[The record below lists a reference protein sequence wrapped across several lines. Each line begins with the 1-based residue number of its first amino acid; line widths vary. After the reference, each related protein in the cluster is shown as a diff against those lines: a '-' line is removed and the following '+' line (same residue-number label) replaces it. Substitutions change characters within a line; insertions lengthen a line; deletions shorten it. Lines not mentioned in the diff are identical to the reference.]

1 MAGKI
6 QSMVLSLPA
15 LTKWSGYF
23 RAKKLGLRL
32 QSGDYPLQKYF
43 RMITRQSAYFV
54 SVLLLLLTTT
64 GFVRSQTVASRLQ
77 VAYANFAKDP
87 QLRYA
92 SHSIYVMERQSG
104 RLVFARNASQGLAP
118 ASTQKVVTAA
128 AAFALLGPDFR
139 YSNLITLDPL
149 EENTG
154 SWQLGMLASGDPS
167 WGSPR
172 YASTQAEFIFS
183 QIAHSLKSKGIRKLA
198 PSLVMWQQPGIDSLA
213 SQEGWILQDLGNYYG
228 APATR
233 CIWRENQYDILLRSG
248 KKLGDPVVVINKDD
262 LPSEIESF
270 RNKLSSAAAGT
281 GDNAYIYPPLG
292 TGSHLLKGTIPVNE
306 NRFSISGSV
315 QDGDRYFGDQ
325 LLSTLKLEG
334 FEIVEGNSSV
344 IVRQP
349 KTETAVL
356 ASLLSPAIDSLSY
369 WFLRKSVNLYGEA
382 FVKTIGEKK
391 SGNWSTDEGLAL
403 MRRFWAAQGI
413 DSNALRMQDGSGL
426 SPQNRVTT
434 EALAKVLWYAA
445 RQSWYADYLE
455 GFPLYNGMKMKSGTI
470 SGVKGFCGYHRSKK
484 DGKEYIFAIL
494 VNNYTGSSS
503 SLVGKM
509 YRVLDVMK

>member
-1 MAGKI
+1 
-6 QSMVLSLPA
+6 
-15 LTKWSGYF
+15 
-23 RAKKLGLRL
+23 
-32 QSGDYPLQKYF
+32 
-43 RMITRQSAYFV
+43 
-54 SVLLLLLTTT
+54 
-64 GFVRSQTVASRLQ
+64 
-77 VAYANFAKDP
+77 
-87 QLRYA
+87 
-92 SHSIYVMERQSG
+92 
-104 RLVFARNASQGLAP
+104 
-118 ASTQKVVTAA
+118 
-128 AAFALLGPDFR
+128 
-139 YSNLITLDPL
+139 
-149 EENTG
+149 
-154 SWQLGMLASGDPS
+154 
-167 WGSPR
+167 
-172 YASTQAEFIFS
+172 
-183 QIAHSLKSKGIRKLA
+183 
-198 PSLVMWQQPGIDSLA
+198 MWQQPGIDSLP

-233 CIWRENQYDILLRSG
+233 CTWRENQYDILLRSG

-315 QDGDRYFGDQ
+315 QDGDRYFGEQ
-325 LLSTLKLEG
+325 LLSKLKLEG
-334 FEIVEGNSSV
+334 FEMEEGNSSV

-369 WFLRKSVNLYGEA
+369 WFLRKSINLYGEA

-391 SGNWSTDEGLAL
+391 LGNWSTDAGLAA

-434 EALAKVLWYAA
+434 EALSKVLWYAA

-503 SLVGKM
+503 ALVGKM